1 MASAAAPQSMASSW
15 RTWGKRRMRE
25 ARLTKRPSAVAKGA
39 AEVSSSSDS
48 SVVAST
54 WRGPTFS
61 CTRSSAGS
69 VSSAKSSGT
78 RATVRY
84 SYWAIRSSSWVRN
97 SGYAVSRRVKVA
109 SVRRSSRHGATAS
122 TVVERAS
129 RLKSDSSPKKSP
141 RRR

>member
-1 MASAAAPQSMASSW
+1 
-15 RTWGKRRMRE
+15 MRE

-61 CTRSSAGS
+61 LHAQLGRQRLLGEVQRHARHRPVLVLGDPLFQLG
-69 VSSAKSSGT
+69 AKL
-78 RATVRY
+78 RVRGQQ
-84 SYWAIRSSSWVRN
+84 A
-97 SGYAVSRRVKVA
+97 VKVA